1 MSNDKL
7 KERIA
12 EKVASRIC
20 GIADITF
27 CCVIANHPEVTCGNC
42 HAGNWVES
50 VILADPEI
58 KRGLELLELEKHGKL
73 AELADNQETPPNPYP
88 DGVGRANIYGREF
101 RVHQTIQQDMI
112 SAGWLKCKPREV
124 K

>member
-7 KERIA
+7 KERM
-12 EKVASRIC
+12 
-20 GIADITF
+20 ADILPCPESNKDF
-27 CCVIANHPEVTCGNC
+27 CDYAFGCDKCLKLSILIDQ
-42 HAGNWVES
+42 
-50 VILADPEI
+50 ILADPEI